1 MKKIITIAL
10 LFIVILTTPAFAEK
24 ATWKKQ
30 ENFHHALY
38 VERYTTQIGDIY
50 CAVNINIDG
59 ELEVYATDAN
69 YDGKTASQ
77 YLRIKEGEIISN
89 KASIIEYKEMIRS
102 EIKGD
107 YNVFEVSVVPHTS
120 SLPKH
125 IREKFKGAFNVK

>member
-10 LFIVILTTPAFAEK
+10 MFITVITTSAFAEK

-30 ENFHHALY
+30 ENFHYPLY
-38 VERYTTQIGDIY
+38 MERYTTQIGNIY

-59 ELEVYATDAN
+59 ELVIYATDAN

-77 YLRIKEGEIISN
+77 YLRIKEGEVISN
-89 KASIIEYKEMIRS
+89 KTSIIEYKEMTRS
-102 EIKGD
+102 EVNGD
-107 YNVFEVSVVPHTS
+107 YNVFEVSVVPYTS